1 MQTCKSAQTNKHTH
15 TQEAR
20 CLFSP
25 PLRDPHKRLSTYSVQ
40 LVRTTTT
47 NVDKVWWRWRIKLI
61 QATLSTSTPLVPT
74 PGFLMEIKNQRGFQ
88 HMNQINTPGNPDQ
101 PHIRKSLFLVAGQ
114 SLTGVWCHTNFE
126 NTQVSIHFVSKRFHS
141 LNWDGQYFA
150 TSQGF
155 LNAGASAQIQNS

>member
-1 MQTCKSAQTNKHTH
+1 MQEWANKQTH

-25 PLRDPHKRLSTYSVQ
+25 PLRDPHKQLSTYSAQ
-40 LVRTTTT
+40 LVCTTTT
-47 NVDKVWWRWRIKLI
+47 NVDKVWRRWRIKLI
-61 QATLSTSTPLVPT
+61 QATLSTSTSLVPT
-74 PGFLMEIKNQRGFQ
+74 PGFLMEIKNQRSFK

-126 NTQVSIHFVSKRFHS
+126 NTQVATHFVSKRFHS
-141 LNWDGQYFA
+141 LNWDGQDFA

-155 LNAGASAQIQNS
+155 LNARASAQIQNS